1 MNPHRTALVSSVATV
16 VVWTAKALAIGI
28 AGGLGSSPAEGP
40 LFLAGLVCC
49 VVAAVATGVALTA
62 GRSRAVRV
70 LGGIAGFV
78 VTAVL
83 GTLAQSV
90 VSAVQPAHPA
100 WAWGEVNLWVMG
112 LALLGVNL
120 ARRQVSRRPEPT
132 RVTASAA

>member
-62 GRSRAVRV
+62 GRSRWVRA
-70 LGGIAGFV
+70 LGGLAGFV
-78 VTAVL
+78 VTALL
-83 GTLAQSV
+83 GTVAQGV
-90 VSAVQPAHPA
+90 VGAVQPAHPA
-100 WAWGEVNLWVMG
+100 WAWGEVNLWVMA

-120 ARRQVSRRPEPT
+120 ARRRVARRPGLP
-132 RVTASAA
+132 RVTAPAV